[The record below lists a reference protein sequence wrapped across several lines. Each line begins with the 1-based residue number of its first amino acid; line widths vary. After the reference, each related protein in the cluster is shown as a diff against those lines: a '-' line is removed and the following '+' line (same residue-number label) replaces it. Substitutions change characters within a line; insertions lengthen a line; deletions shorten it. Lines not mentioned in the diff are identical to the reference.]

1 MGSRVPA
8 GRSASRSRGISSH
21 AARPASSCAASDGGA
36 TQASATGLVRSGV
49 MGSVWH
55 RGPARD
61 TVGGVIP
68 GVKSTAARPA
78 VDSLAT

>member
-1 MGSRVPA
+1 MGSRAPE
-8 GRSASRSRGISSH
+8 GRFASRSRGTSAR

-36 TQASATGLVRSGV
+36 TQASATGPDRSGV

-68 GVKSTAARPA
+68 SVKSTAARPA